1 MSDKKFTFVE
11 LHLEG
16 AQFGPSTISDALPFG
31 DAGPALEG
39 EAETET
45 ESAIEETSGDLEG
58 DDESGSKGKAAIGAI
73 VALAFL
79 VGIGVA
85 VKKFRGG
92 DEEEADALE
101 EEPEVIVN

>member
-1 MSDKKFTFVE
+1 MSEKKFTFVE

-16 AQFGPSTISDALPFG
+16 SQFGPSTISDALPFG
-31 DAGPALEG
+31 DVGTGLEG
-39 EAETET
+39 DTET
-45 ESAIEETSGDLEG
+45 EPAIEETGADLE
-58 DDESGSKGKAAIGAI
+58 DEEGSGSKGKAAVGAV

-79 VGIGVA
+79 VAIGVA

-92 DEEEADALE
+92 EGEETDALE

>member
-1 MSDKKFTFVE
+1 MSEKKFTFVE

-31 DAGPALEG
+31 EVGTGLEG
-39 EAETET
+39 EREDEP
-45 ESAIEETSGDLEG
+45 AIEETSADLE
-58 DDESGSKGKAAIGAI
+58 DEESGSKGKAAVGAV

-79 VGIGVA
+79 VAVGVA
-85 VKKFRGG
+85 VRKFRGG
-92 DEEEADALE
+92 DEEEQTLE